1 MSSYKRKQ
9 SNDINKILLASFGEA
24 VNTHRGLG
32 KSHAVASLESFDE
45 SMQDTAAASFDDAEA
60 KVRESVRQSIAE
72 SEEIDVADVD
82 DSRLADMEA
91 GIEAATMVLMG
102 HDNLSG
108 FRDKSSRATAG
119 DLPVAVSISGSFGN
133 LSPVAAVEGFDVNAI
148 DTFKSESISYN
159 LQAPRQDAF
168 AEMFYPTYVG
178 TPDQAMFKAGI
189 DRVMIAPRVE
199 HTLDGEAKHFG
210 KRNVLEAF
218 RNAEILDDN
227 STDLVPVVDDSN
239 KDKFVPV
246 TVKPNNTVEVN
257 GHSVTTRPLV
267 VGKKIG
273 LIGISS
279 NPGLIA
285 AGLMDQNESVDH
297 NAGIASV
304 IVKISKDGAEDEYV
318 EVNTLRHASAKFVKT
333 PQGHGFDMRSNL
345 RVEHI
350 FRKDFKTT
358 SGGDTEILKAL
369 IEGEKQLTISIGA
382 DTDLNLERGNISLS
396 PRAVEAVLLRDSTGK
411 ELTISEATELEGVTF
426 EIVGYEVDARRTNST
441 RRSAG
446 HRVDVDRWEE
456 VYPVGLLAPIVA
468 QDPTSPYSKDSKMKA
483 LVQATHVKINNAA
496 VTALL
501 NTAEHLEQVVDQL
514 QHGFVTA
521 DSETGGMIEG
531 IARMV
536 MKPHFRKS
544 EIDLPS
550 VINNVSSKDKL
561 RDVQGHFI
569 GVINEIGY
577 RMVQNTGYRIAA
589 RALNGGIEKDVE
601 LLIGTDEV
609 LPAFMMIQGDD
620 RTAGIKLKH
629 RIESSSDQRMFGK
642 VVIALGSGGTGFQ
655 PLHFGNFLWIP
666 ELVSEIPVNR
676 NGTTIRETMVQPRFR
691 HICNTPA
698 MEVIEVKGLQEV
710 LNNRTALKVEEIQP

>member
-9 SNDINKILLASFGEA
+9 SLDLSAALVANFAA
-24 VNTHRGLG
+24 TTNTFSGLG
-32 KSHAVASLESFDE
+32 ANQTVASLESFDE
-45 SMQDTAAASFDDAEA
+45 PMQETVATSYDDAES
-60 KVRESVRQSIAE
+60 KVRSDVKAALAE
-72 SEEIDVADVD
+72 TNEVDVDEVD
-82 DSRLADMEA
+82 DSLLDDLDA
-91 GIEAATMVLMG
+91 GVEAAAIVLMG
-102 HDNLSG
+102 HNNLKG
-108 FRDKSSRATAG
+108 FREKAMRATAG
-119 DLPVAVSISGSFGN
+119 DHNVVNVIGGSFGN
-133 LSPVAAVEGFDVNAI
+133 LSPVASVEGFDVNAI
-148 DTFKSESISYN
+148 DTFKSQSITYN

-168 AEMFYPTYVG
+168 AEMFYTTYIG
-178 TPDQAMFKAGI
+178 TPDQAMFKASI

-210 KRNVLEAF
+210 KRNVLEAY
-218 RNAEILDDN
+218 RDSKILDDN

-239 KDKFVPV
+239 ADKFVPV
-246 TVKPNNTVEVN
+246 AVKPNRDVDIN
-257 GHSVTTRPLV
+257 GHTIKTRPLAA
-267 VGKKIG
+267 GKKIN

-285 AGLMDQNESVDH
+285 AGLMDQNESIDH
-297 NAGIASV
+297 NASIKSV
-304 IVKISKDGAEDEYV
+304 LIKISKDGTEEYV
-318 EVNTLRHASAKFVKT
+318 EVNTQRHASSSFVKT

-345 RVEHI
+345 RIEHI
-350 FRKDFKTT
+350 FKEFKTT
-358 SGGDTEILKAL
+358 TGAELTILKPLAD
-369 IEGEKQLTISIGA
+369 GEKQLTISVGA
-382 DTDLNLERGNISLS
+382 DTDLNLERGNVEFS
-396 PRAVEAVLLRDSTGK
+396 PRTIETVLLRDKDGAKLS
-411 ELTISEATELEGVTF
+411 IADATELEGVTF
-426 EIVGYEVDARRTNST
+426 EIVGFEVDARRTNST

-468 QDPTSPYSKDSKMKA
+468 QDPTSPYVKESKMKA
-483 LVQATHVKINNAA
+483 LVQATHVRINNSA

-514 QHGFVTA
+514 ETGFVTA

-536 MKPHFRKS
+536 MKPHFNKT
-544 EIDLPS
+544 EIDLPN

-589 RALNGGIEKDVE
+589 RALNGGIDKEVK

-629 RIESSSDQRMFGK
+629 QIESSSDQRMFGK
-642 VVIALGSGGTGFQ
+642 VVIALGQEGTGFQ
-655 PLHFGNFLWIP
+655 PLNFGNFLWIP

>member
-9 SNDINKILLASFGEA
+9 SIDLNTSLLASFGET
-24 VNTHRGLG
+24 VNVYGGLG
-32 KSHAVASLESFDE
+32 KTHAVAALESFDE
-45 SMQDTAAASFDDAEA
+45 SMQETVATSYDDAETA
-60 KVRESVRQSIAE
+60 IRDDIKASIAE
-72 SEEIDVADVD
+72 SEDVDVAEID
-82 DSRLADMEA
+82 DSRLEGMEA
-91 GIEAATMVLMG
+91 GIEAASIVLMG
-102 HDNLSG
+102 HANLAG
-108 FRDKSSRATAG
+108 FRDKAARATAG
-119 DLPVAVSISGSFGN
+119 ESPVVLASSGSHGN
-133 LSPVAAVEGFDVNAI
+133 LAPVAALEGFDVNAI

-168 AEMFYPTYVG
+168 AEMFYPTYIG
-178 TPDQAMFKAGI
+178 TPDQAMFKASI
-189 DRVMIAPRVE
+189 DRIMIAPRVE

-210 KRNVLEAF
+210 KRNVLEAY
-218 RNAEILDDN
+218 RDDKILDDN
-227 STDLVPVVDDSN
+227 STDLVPVVDDVN
-239 KDKFVPV
+239 ADKFVPV
-246 TVKPNNTVEVN
+246 VAKANRSVEVN

-267 VGKKIG
+267 AGKKIG

-285 AGLMDQNESVDH
+285 AGLMDQNEAVDH
-297 NAGIASV
+297 NAGIASL
-304 IVKISKDGAEDEYV
+304 IVKISKDGVDDEYV

-350 FRKDFKTT
+350 FRKGFTT
-358 SGGDTEILKAL
+358 TAGAESAILKAL
-369 IEGEKQLTISIGA
+369 TDGEKQLTISLGA
-382 DTDLNLERGNISLS
+382 DTDLNLERGAISLS
-396 PRAVEAVLLRDSTGK
+396 PRSVENVLLRDSDGK
-411 ELTISEATELEGVTF
+411 ELSIADATELEGVTF
-426 EIVGYEVDARRTNST
+426 TIVGYEVDARRTNST

-468 QDPTSPYSKDSKMKA
+468 QDPTSPYSKESKMKA
-483 LVQATHVKINNAA
+483 LVQATHVKINNSA

-536 MKPHFRKS
+536 IKPHFNKT
-544 EIDLPS
+544 EIDLPN

-589 RALNGGIEKDVE
+589 RALNGGIDKEVE

-642 VVIALGSGGTGFQ
+642 VVIALGQAGTGFQ
-655 PLHFGNFLWIP
+655 PLNFGNFLWIP

-698 MEVIEVKGLQEV
+698 MEVIDVKGLQEV